1 MYTKKFFLICIMLV
15 LIVSAAYSGQFNYRY
30 SSDEVQTL
38 LVLSRLSGTALPQM
52 TYPVTAEVLKNL
64 LSRIDTQ
71 KLSKEALELYSDL
84 EQKLNP
90 SFLVEE
96 KSSGFDL
103 SLPILI
109 GEFSNDDGFLGYK
122 DQKPLFSLNA
132 DVQITDYFAAEV
144 DFDFR
149 AEKDLGK
156 NFRSLI
162 TLKDSV
168 SHDYPTKAYGSL
180 GFSTVN
186 LSIGRDR
193 LSAGNGVTGNLE
205 LSENLLYQDYA
216 KFSVL
221 GGNLSYDFTVLIYD
235 KPLTETKIERYNFT
249 NYTKSA
255 FIHRFSSVFAK
266 KVSVTLYEGAM
277 VYGRGVIV
285 DPRVLNPMMMIHN
298 TFTYMHGNVNNFF
311 GLDVNAKLP
320 YGLSLNF
327 HGIIDQ
333 LKLGDEG
340 EDSGKNAF
348 GILANLEGT
357 WTVGKGILSAYT
369 EFVYTNSYLYLQES
383 EDHFNEGDFDE
394 YFDYFKI
401 DLVSAYRYFHESHN
415 EQAYIG
421 YPYGPDLKLFTV
433 GASYILKGIT
443 YSAAASFRIKGEF
456 GIDTENDESRSIW
469 THPENNRDEKTFG
482 IALGAKG
489 KVSKGFD
496 CAVMLGYSYSGNYKH
511 RDENYSRV
519 QCAISVTIDPL
530 EFVRR

>member
-15 LIVSAAYSGQFNYRY
+15 LIVSAAFSGQFNYRY

-52 TYPVTAEVLKNL
+52 TYPVSEESLRNL
-64 LSRIDTQ
+64 LSRIDVQ
-71 KLSKEALELYSDL
+71 KLSGEALKLYSDL
-84 EQKLNP
+84 QQKLDRP
-90 SFLVEE
+90 FLVKEQ
-96 KSSGFDL
+96 SSGFDL

-109 GEFSNDDGFLGYK
+109 GEFSNDDDFLRYK

-132 DVQITDYFAAEV
+132 DVQITDFFAAEV

-149 AEKDLGK
+149 AERNLGK

-162 TLKDSV
+162 TLKDSA

-186 LSIGRDR
+186 VSIGRDR
-193 LSAGNGVTGNLE
+193 LSAGDGVTGNLE

-221 GGNLSYDFTVLIYD
+221 GGRLSYDFTVLSYD
-235 KPLTETKIERYNFT
+235 NPLSETEIERFNFT
-249 NYTKSA
+249 NYSKSA
-255 FIHRFSSVFAK
+255 FIHRFSAVFAK
-266 KVSVTLYEGAM
+266 KVSVTLYEGAL

-285 DPRVLNPMMMIHN
+285 DPRVLNPFMMIHN
-298 TFTYMHGNVNNFF
+298 TFTYLHGNVNNFF
-311 GLDVNAKLP
+311 GLEVNAQLP

-327 HGIIDQ
+327 QGIIDQ

-340 EDSGKNAF
+340 ENSGRNAF
-348 GILANLEGT
+348 GILANVEGT
-357 WTVGKGILSAYT
+357 WMVGEGILSAYA
-369 EFVYTNSYLYLQES
+369 EFVYNNSYLYLQES
-383 EDHFNEGDFDE
+383 IDHYNDEDFDL
-394 YFDYFKI
+394 YFPYYQVDMISSIKLFQK
-401 DLVSAYRYFHESHN
+401 N
-415 EQAYIG
+415 QTEQNYIG
-421 YPYGPDLKLFTV
+421 YPYGPDLKLFSL

-443 YSAAASFRIKGEF
+443 YSASASFRIKGEF
-456 GIDTENDESRSIW
+456 GLDTENDESRSIW
-469 THPENNRDEKTFG
+469 THPDNNRDEKTFS
-482 IALGAKG
+482 IAVGAKG

-496 CAVMLGYSYSGNYKH
+496 CSVMLGYSYSNNYKH
-511 RDENYSRV
+511 RDENSSRL
-519 QCAISVTIDPL
+519 QCAIAVTIDPL